1 LSASALPDGAA
12 GVAKRVTNAPRATRI
27 LRSLPLS
34 AARKLAL
41 CVRLTSPDITSRLS
55 TTGQLLVRSGIEI
68 GRLLDSMAQD
78 RDAVTA
84 QVPPQLLFLSQL
96 LYVEPVRGFMLLSYS
111 DHKPA
116 NSAVLSARSLT
127 FRCNHRG
134 AQFAFTGD
142 APRQAAHEGQ
152 ACIQCGLP
160 TAVLGMQ
167 RRASGRVQVPAQAPV
182 TCDLRMGLI
191 SFPGKVVDV
200 SLDGIGTLV
209 ADPTIPLCAGTRLE
223 NARIRH
229 PECEPFYV
237 DFDVR
242 YITRVTLPNGERASR
257 IGCQV
262 VGSRAVL
269 EDLIRLFIID
279 LG

>member
-1 LSASALPDGAA
+1 MS
-12 GVAKRVTNAPRATRI
+12 
-27 LRSLPLS
+27 
-34 AARKLAL
+34 
-41 CVRLTSPDITSRLS
+41 SPDITTRLS

-68 GRLLDSMAQD
+68 GRLLDAMAHD
-78 RDAVTA
+78 RAPVTA

-96 LYVEPVRGFMLLSYS
+96 LYVEPVRGYMMLSYS

-116 NSAVLSARSLT
+116 NSAALSARSLT

-142 APRQAAHEGQ
+142 GPRQSTHQGEP
-152 ACIQCGLP
+152 CIQCALP
-160 TAVLGMQ
+160 SAVLGMQ

-182 TCDLRMGLI
+182 SCDLRMGLL
-191 SFPGKVVDV
+191 SFPGRVVDV

-209 ADPTIPLCAGTRLE
+209 SDPTIPLCAGTRLE
-223 NARIRH
+223 RARIRH
-229 PECEPFYV
+229 PQCTPFLV
-237 DFDVR
+237 DFEVR
-242 YITRVTLPNGERASR
+242 YVTRVTLPNGEHASR

-262 VGSRAVL
+262 VGSREVL
-269 EDLIRLFIID
+269 EELIRLFIID

>member
-1 LSASALPDGAA
+1 L
-12 GVAKRVTNAPRATRI
+12 N
-27 LRSLPLS
+27 
-34 AARKLAL
+34 
-41 CVRLTSPDITSRLS
+41 SPDITSRLS

-68 GRLLDSMAQD
+68 GRLLDSMAHH

-96 LYVEPVRGFMLLSYS
+96 LYVEPVRGYMMLSYS

-116 NSAVLSARSLT
+116 NSAALSARSLT
-127 FRCNHRG
+127 LRCNHRG

-142 APRQAAHEGQ
+142 GPRHAAHQGQ
-152 ACIQCGLP
+152 PCIQCALP

-182 TCDLRMGLI
+182 DCDLRMDLI
-191 SFPGKVVDV
+191 SFPARVVDV
-200 SLDGIGTLV
+200 SLDGISTLV
-209 ADPTIPLCAGTRLE
+209 SDPAIPLCAGTRLE
-223 NARIRH
+223 RARIRH
-229 PECEPFYV
+229 PQCEPFSV

-242 YITRVTLPNGERASR
+242 YVTRVTLPSGERASR

-262 VGSRAVL
+262 VGSHEVL
-269 EDLIRLFIID
+269 EELIRLFIID